1 MRTDSYMS
9 TRSARAK
16 PLMLPTFWAIAR
28 KLVEACQRPSRQH
41 QEHYSDWADRTRADG
56 PVLLTLTRGICGTST
71 AAARGAAALR
81 ASPLP
86 FTVPVSCHVYVP
98 PYGRRSCR
106 RQAAPVHGGVP
117 WLHVSSHLIYW
128 FFMRCRLIFFS
139 SATELLLTGYK
150 RRQIAA
156 RGDCRGIP
164 LLLLSLRR

>member
-1 MRTDSYMS
+1 VRTDSYMS

-16 PLMLPTFWAIAR
+16 TLMLPTFWAIAR

-86 FTVPVSCHVYVP
+86 SPSRSAVTYMCHRTV
-98 PYGRRSCR
+98 
-106 RQAAPVHGGVP
+106 
-117 WLHVSSHLIYW
+117 
-128 FFMRCRLIFFS
+128 
-139 SATELLLTGYK
+139 
-150 RRQIAA
+150 AA
-156 RGDCRGIP
+156 RAAVRQLQFTEGFRGCTSHP
-164 LLLLSLRR
+164 TSSTGFLCDAG